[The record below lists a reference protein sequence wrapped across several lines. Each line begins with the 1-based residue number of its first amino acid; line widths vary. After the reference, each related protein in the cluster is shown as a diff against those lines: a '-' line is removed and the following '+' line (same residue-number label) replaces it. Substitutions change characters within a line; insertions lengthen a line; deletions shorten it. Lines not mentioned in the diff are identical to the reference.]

1 MVELLHTNN
10 IAAKVVKEFHGFSG
24 NQILL
29 MQKHDKLFFVR
40 KIGDVSRNLER
51 MQVLC
56 EDYPLPQLYTVSE
69 KMIDMEYLHGLDIK
83 SYLRTNNY
91 EKLLEFLLC
100 ILEKFSTIIIN
111 KDYTEI
117 YIKKLQEINFDE
129 LPFTC
134 EQLLDR
140 LPRQLPSSNYHGD
153 LTLENIIWTAD
164 RGFFLIDCA
173 TIEYDSY
180 IFDIAKLRQDL
191 ELGWF
196 TRKDNAM
203 LNVKTKH
210 IQQKILQQYPIAN
223 NDYLLI
229 LMLLRVYRHSQP
241 GTLERNFLLE
251 GITSLWK

>member
-1 MVELLHTNN
+1 M
-10 IAAKVVKEFHGFSG
+10 AAKVVKELYWFSG

-29 MQKHDKLFFVR
+29 MQKHNRLFVR
-40 KIGDVSRNLER
+40 KIGNITRNIER
-51 MQVLC
+51 MQALNG
-56 EDYPLPQLYTVSE
+56 EYPLPQLYTVSK

-83 SYLRTNNY
+83 TYLKTNNY
-91 EKLLEFLLC
+91 EKLLDFLLC
-100 ILEKFSTIIIN
+100 ILEKFSTVSKD

-117 YIKKLQEINFDE
+117 YIKKLQEISFDE
-129 LPFTC
+129 LPFTR

-196 TRKDNAM
+196 TRKNNAM

-210 IQQKILQQYPIAN
+210 IQQKILQKYPTAN
-223 NDYLLI
+223 NDYLLV
-229 LMLLRVYRHSQP
+229 LMLLRVYRHSRP
-241 GTLERNFLLE
+241 DTLERNFLLK
-251 GITSLWK
+251 GIKSLWK

>member
-1 MVELLHTNN
+1 M
-10 IAAKVVKEFHGFSG
+10 AAKIVKELYGFSG

-29 MQKHDKLFFVR
+29 MQKHDKLFVR
-40 KIGDVSRNLER
+40 KIGDISRNIER
-51 MQVLC
+51 MQALAA
-56 EDYPLPQLYTVSE
+56 DYPLPQLYTVSK

-83 SYLRTNNY
+83 SYLKTNNY
-91 EKLLEFLLC
+91 KKVLGFILSILDKL
-100 ILEKFSTIIIN
+100 SSN
-111 KDYTEI
+111 AVDKDYTET
-117 YIKKLQEINFDE
+117 YIKKLQEISFDE
-129 LPFTC
+129 MPFTR
-134 EQLLDR
+134 EQLLER
-140 LPRQLPSSNYHGD
+140 LPKILPSSNYHGD
-153 LTLENIIWTAD
+153 LTLENIIWTED

-196 TRKDNAM
+196 TRKNNAM

-210 IQQKILQQYPIAN
+210 IQQKILQKYPTAN

-229 LMLLRVYRHSQP
+229 LMLLRVYRHSRP
-241 GTLERNFLLE
+241 DTLERNFLLE

>member
-1 MVELLHTNN
+1 MLHTNN
-10 IAAKVVKEFHGFSG
+10 MDAKVVKEFHGFSG

-29 MQKHDKLFFVR
+29 MQKHDKLFVR

-100 ILEKFSTIIIN
+100 ILEKFSTVIMN

-140 LPRQLPSSNYHGD
+140 LPRQLPGSNYHGD

>member
-1 MVELLHTNN
+1 M
-10 IAAKVVKEFHGFSG
+10 AAKIVKELYGFSG

-29 MQKHDKLFFVR
+29 MQKHDKLFVR
-40 KIGDVSRNLER
+40 KIGDISRNIER
-51 MQVLC
+51 MQALAA
-56 EDYPLPQLYTVSE
+56 DYPLPQLYTVSK

-83 SYLRTNNY
+83 SYLKTNNY
-91 EKLLEFLLC
+91 KKVLGFILSILDKL
-100 ILEKFSTIIIN
+100 SSN
-111 KDYTEI
+111 AVDKDYTET
-117 YIKKLQEINFDE
+117 YIKKLQEISFDE
-129 LPFTC
+129 MPFTR
-134 EQLLDR
+134 EQLLER
-140 LPRQLPSSNYHGD
+140 LPKILPSSNYHGD
-153 LTLENIIWTAD
+153 LTLENIIWTED

-196 TRKDNAM
+196 TRKDNAR

-210 IQQKILQQYPIAN
+210 IQQKILQQHPTAN

-229 LMLLRVYRHSQP
+229 LMLLRVYRHSLP
-241 GTLERNFLLE
+241 DTLERNFLLE

>member
-1 MVELLHTNN
+1 M
-10 IAAKVVKEFHGFSG
+10 AAKVVKELYGFSG

-29 MQKHDKLFFVR
+29 MQKHNRLFVR
-40 KIGDVSRNLER
+40 KIGNITRNIER
-51 MQVLC
+51 MQALAV
-56 EDYPLPQLYTVSE
+56 EYPLPQVYTVSK

-83 SYLRTNNY
+83 SYLKTNNY

-100 ILEKFSTIIIN
+100 ILEKFSTGSVN

-117 YIKKLQEINFDE
+117 YIKKLQEINFDD

-140 LPRQLPSSNYHGD
+140 LPRNLPSSNYHGD

-196 TRKDNAM
+196 TRKDNAR

-210 IQQKILQQYPIAN
+210 IQQKILQQHPTAN

-229 LMLLRVYRHSQP
+229 LMLLRVYRHSLP
-241 GTLERNFLLE
+241 DTLERNFLLE

>member
-1 MVELLHTNN
+1 M
-10 IAAKVVKEFHGFSG
+10 AAKVVKELYGFSG

-29 MQKHDKLFFVR
+29 MQKHDKLFVR
-40 KIGDVSRNLER
+40 KIGNISRNIER
-51 MQVLC
+51 MQALAV
-56 EDYPLPQLYTVSE
+56 DYPLPQLYTVSK

-83 SYLRTNNY
+83 TYLKTNNY
-91 EKLLEFLLC
+91 EKLLDFLLC
-100 ILEKFSTIIIN
+100 ILEKFSTVSKD

-117 YIKKLQEINFDE
+117 YIKKLQEISFDE
-129 LPFTC
+129 LPFTR

-196 TRKDNAM
+196 TRKNNAM

-210 IQQKILQQYPIAN
+210 IQQKILQKYPTAN

-229 LMLLRVYRHSQP
+229 LMLLRVYRHSRP
-241 GTLERNFLLE
+241 DTLERNFLLE

>member
-1 MVELLHTNN
+1 L
-10 IAAKVVKEFHGFSG
+10 
-24 NQILL
+24 
-29 MQKHDKLFFVR
+29 
-40 KIGDVSRNLER
+40 
-51 MQVLC
+51 VL
-56 EDYPLPQLYTVSE
+56 
-69 KMIDMEYLHGLDIK
+69 
-83 SYLRTNNY
+83 
-91 EKLLEFLLC
+91 
-100 ILEKFSTIIIN
+100 
-111 KDYTEI
+111 KDYTQT
-117 YIKKLQEINFDE
+117 YIKKLQEINFDK

-173 TIEYDSY
+173 TTEYDSY

-251 GITSLWK
+251 GIRSLWK

>member
-10 IAAKVVKEFHGFSG
+10 MAAKVVKEFHGFSG

-29 MQKHDKLFFVR
+29 MQKHDKLFVR

-83 SYLRTNNY
+83 SYLRTSNY

-100 ILEKFSTIIIN
+100 ILEKFSTVIMN

-134 EQLLDR
+134 KQLLDR

>member
-1 MVELLHTNN
+1 M
-10 IAAKVVKEFHGFSG
+10 AAKVVKELYGFSG
-24 NQILL
+24 NQIWL
-29 MQKHDKLFFVR
+29 MQKHNRLFVR
-40 KIGDVSRNLER
+40 KIGNITRNIER
-51 MQVLC
+51 MQALAV
-56 EDYPLPQLYTVSE
+56 EYPLPQVYTVSK

-83 SYLRTNNY
+83 SYLKTNNY

-100 ILEKFSTIIIN
+100 ILEKFSTGSVN

-117 YIKKLQEINFDE
+117 YIKKLQEINFDD

-140 LPRQLPSSNYHGD
+140 LPRHLPSSNYHGD

-196 TRKDNAM
+196 TRKDNAR

-210 IQQKILQQYPIAN
+210 IQQKILQQHPTAN

-229 LMLLRVYRHSQP
+229 LMLLRVYRHSLP
-241 GTLERNFLLE
+241 DTLERNFLLE